1 MPEEIAEM
9 TRKAVDGVG
18 IPVGIHCHNDCEL
31 AVANSLAA
39 VEAKLFVTASPEVR
53 ARRRY
58 EELREGGTEIDI
70 ADNGSGIGPESRA
83 LIFEKFAR
91 LNDPTRAG
99 GAGLGLAICKEIME
113 FLGGD
118 IAYLPGRG
126 GACFRITLPR
136 RPPVL
141 PENRS
146 DAPR

>member
-1 MPEEIAEM
+1 MSGATASAREFTILRNPSAE
-9 TRKAVDGVG
+9 
-18 IPVGIHCHNDCEL
+18 HL
-31 AVANSLAA
+31 AVITDPDRLLQVLINLIAN
-39 VEAKLFVTASPEVR
+39 
-53 ARRRY
+53 ARKYCDAEFPAIRIDTRRD
-58 EELREGGTEIDI
+58 GNGATEIDI

-118 IAYLPGRG
+118 ITYLPGRG
-126 GACFRITLPR
+126 GACFRVSLPR

-141 PENRS
+141 PEN
-146 DAPR
+146 APEAMR